1 METIYKTKDGKEFT
15 NKVIAEK
22 WESLKHSK
30 VTESRTY
37 EYNVISP
44 DQLKQ
49 IFELGD
55 IVSMTIVYR
64 DSKYD
69 NRIVEDSEYETFNLD
84 DTGHLDLTDYS
95 HGLFEWS
102 EEEQSYF
109 RTVHGNSWK
118 VELLGI
124 EDVSYW

>member
-15 NKVIAEK
+15 DKVMAEK
-22 WESLKHSK
+22 WESLKRSK
-30 VTESRTY
+30 VTETRSY
-37 EYNVISP
+37 DYDVISP

-55 IVSMTIVYR
+55 VDSMTIIYR
-64 DSKYD
+64 DSRTD
-69 NRIVEDSEYETFNLD
+69 QIVEDSEYETFSLD
-84 DTGHLDLTDYS
+84 DTGHLNLTDYS

-109 RTVHGNSWK
+109 RLYYASSWK

-124 EDVSYW
+124 KDVSYW

>member
-1 METIYKTKDGKEFT
+1 MEIIYKTEDGKEFT
-15 NKVIAEK
+15 DEVMAAK
-22 WESLKHSK
+22 WESLKRSK
-30 VTESRTY
+30 VTESRIY
-37 EYNVISP
+37 EYDVILP

-55 IVSMTIVYR
+55 VVSMTIVYR
-64 DSKYD
+64 DSKID
-69 NRIVEDSEYETFNLD
+69 KIVEDSEYETFSLD
-84 DTGHLDLTDYS
+84 DTGHLDLTDYN

-109 RTVHGNSWK
+109 RTYYGNSWK

-124 EDVSYW
+124 ENVSYW